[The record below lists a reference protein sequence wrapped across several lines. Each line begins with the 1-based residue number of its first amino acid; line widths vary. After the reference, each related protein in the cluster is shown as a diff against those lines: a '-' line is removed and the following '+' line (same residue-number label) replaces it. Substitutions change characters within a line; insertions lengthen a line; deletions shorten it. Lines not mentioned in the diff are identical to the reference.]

1 MNLIVVIPVKDY
13 TYHLHLEAV
22 NTLVVLL
29 SVHLFTQEP
38 AEKSTIFRTI
48 YRCSYANTLMSTLLH
63 FVSRLQPVPPMFGG
77 HAGGSFV
84 FGIAESLWSIL
95 TFSKKTQD
103 LTGAEDIPKAF
114 RDHFPLANQSL
125 LLILILT
132 NHNTTAENP
141 YRTSLFRCSDATE
154 QTKDDLE
161 SFKIDFSS
169 LYNTLCKIVNIDQ
182 TILLLYLL
190 LHRNERFYKFVMAQE
205 NIQQLV
211 VPILQ
216 TLYHAPD
223 STSHNI
229 YMSLILLLI
238 LSEDESFNKNVHS
251 IVSIFL

>member
-1 MNLIVVIPVKDY
+1 
-13 TYHLHLEAV
+13 
-22 NTLVVLL
+22 
-29 SVHLFTQEP
+29 
-38 AEKSTIFRTI
+38 
-48 YRCSYANTLMSTLLH
+48 MSTLLH
-63 FVSRLQPVPPMFGG
+63 FVSRMTQVPPTMFGG
-77 HAGGSFV
+77 HNGGSFV
-84 FGIAESLWSIL
+84 FGIAESLWSML
-95 TFSKKTQD
+95 TFSKKAPD
-103 LTGAEDIPKAF
+103 ILTAEDIPKAF
-114 RDHFPLANQSL
+114 REFFPLANQSL

-132 NHNTTAENP
+132 NHNTTSENL

-154 QTKDDLE
+154 LLKEDIE

-169 LYNTLCKIVNIDQ
+169 LYNTLCRIVNIDQ

-205 NIQQLV
+205 NLQQLV

-238 LSEDESFNKNVHS
+238 LSEDEGFNKSVHS
-251 IVSIFL
+251 IVSRCLI